1 MEMGFLDLDILMAL
15 HLSGW
20 KAIPHFF
27 SQAASLFRS
36 SCSMSQSCWDL
47 ICLYKIRSS
56 AKSRVLDW
64 TQSGR
69 SLINSRNNNGPRT
82 VPWGTPL
89 MTDMLSDVAHSTRT
103 C

>member
-47 ICLYKIRSS
+47 ICLYKIQSS

-64 TQSGR
+64 MQSGR

-89 MTDMLSDVAHSTRT
+89 MTDMLSDVAPSTKT